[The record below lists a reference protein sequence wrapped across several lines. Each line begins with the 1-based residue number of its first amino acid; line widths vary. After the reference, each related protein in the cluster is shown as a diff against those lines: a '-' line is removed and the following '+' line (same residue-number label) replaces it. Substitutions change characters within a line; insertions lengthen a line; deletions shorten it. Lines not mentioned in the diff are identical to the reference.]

1 METTGGDRTDF
12 EVIDGE
18 HRIQVGLLD
27 AMHDAVRQGREGA
40 AIDEI
45 LGQLL
50 DYSKV
55 HFLSEQLLMRLH
67 AYPQYDDHVQD
78 HERMV
83 QAMEELRQAHEQ
95 GSPSYTLEAME
106 SIRGQLM
113 THIAGRDE
121 DLGQYLARS
130 RR

>member
-1 METTGGDRTDF
+1 METTRGGRTEF

-18 HRIQVGLLD
+18 HRVQVGLFD
-27 AMHDAVRQGREGA
+27 AMHDAVRQGRDVA

-45 LGQLL
+45 LEQLL
-50 DYSKV
+50 EYSKV

-67 AYPQYDDHVQD
+67 AYPQHDDHVQD
-78 HERMV
+78 HERML
-83 QAMEELRQAHEQ
+83 ASMEGLRQAHQQ

-106 SIRGQLM
+106 TLRGQLM

-121 DLGQYLARS
+121 DLGQYLS
-130 RR
+130 RRPA